1 MSKILVL
8 AESGFGKSTSL
19 GEIKPLGIEGL
30 DPEKTLIIACSDRGL
45 PFPGWRNKYTKIS
58 KGPSGDPIGNYIASN
73 NPDTI
78 NKTIDYFLK
87 HRPDIENFVVDDFN
101 FVMQDYYLDHAKEK
115 GYTNFQTIGYD
126 MGTMFKRFDHINK
139 MNKNI
144 IVLAHPEIYEIQ
156 GIVYFKM
163 KTVGNMVD
171 QYITPIAK
179 FDIVL
184 MGKEEYDER
193 AQKVEKHFV
202 TGFDGHLK
210 GKAPYG
216 MFEDLYIPN
225 DMGYVLRKA
234 KEYETANS

>member
-19 GEIKPLGIEGL
+19 GEIKPLGIKGL
-30 DPEKTLIIACSDRGL
+30 DPKKTLIIACSDRGL
-45 PFPGWRNKYTKIS
+45 PFPGWRNKYTNLKA
-58 KGPSGDPIGNYIASN
+58 DPAKGNYIATN

-78 NKTIDYFLK
+78 NKTIDFFLK
-87 HRPDIENFVVDDFN
+87 NRPEIENYVVDDFN

-126 MGTMFKRFDHINK
+126 MGTMFKRFDAINK
-139 MNKNI
+139 NEKNV
-144 IVLAHPEIYEIQ
+144 IVLAHPEIYEIH
-156 GIVYFKM
+156 GVVYHKM

-184 MGKEEYDER
+184 MGKEDYDDR
-193 AQKVEKHFV
+193 AQTVSKQFV

-216 MFEDLYIPN
+216 MFDDLYIPN
-225 DMGYVLRKA
+225 DMGYVVEKA